1 MDNNTPS
8 TPARRPIVRVIDALT
23 NADGKISNEVID
35 EIEVAQVHL
44 KGAAC
49 EQFKGR
55 VERLT
60 GLLNIVSAEMNDIRE
75 QLVGIARAEAKM
87 KARPEGA

>member
-8 TPARRPIVRVIDALT
+8 TPARRPIVRIIDALT
-23 NADGKISNEVID
+23 GAEDRISNEVID

-55 VERLT
+55 LESLT
-60 GLLNIVSAEMNDIRE
+60 GLLNIVCVEMRDIRE
-75 QLVGIARAEAKM
+75 QLVSTARAEAKM

>member
-1 MDNNTPS
+1 MDNIPVSFPT
-8 TPARRPIVRVIDALT
+8 RRPIVRVIDALT
-23 NADGKISNEVID
+23 NADNRISNEVID
-35 EIEVAQVHL
+35 EIENAQADL
-44 KGAAC
+44 KSAAC

-55 VERLT
+55 IESLKA
-60 GLLNIVSAEMNDIRE
+60 LLNIVSAEMNDIRE